1 MTQIR
6 TLTCGLLALFLSACA
21 TTPEAKLK
29 QAYKRAQKSR
39 FDELPSLY
47 VQLEKEGKITPETRK
62 DWTDAWA
69 VQNKE
74 RQAKALAYQKEQKR
88 LEEQRRRWLASLT
101 PAQRMDLEMRERELQ
116 QRERAIAWQAEQQ
129 RQERV
134 RAAWQ
139 NVSDSFQ
146 QASEN
151 IQRQQEL
158 NAYNQR
164 TRALSQPQTLNING
178 NINHNVNG
186 TIYHRYPTYGY

>member
-1 MTQIR
+1 MIPIR
-6 TLTCGLLALFLSACA
+6 TLAFGLLALALSACA

-47 VQLEKEGKITPETRK
+47 VQLEKEGKITPEIRK
-62 DWTDAWA
+62 DWTDAWD

-74 RQAKALAYQKEQKR
+74 RQTKALAYQKEQKR
-88 LEEQRRRWLASLT
+88 LEDQRRRWLASLT

-116 QRERAIAWQAEQQ
+116 QRQQAIVWQAEQQ

-139 NVSDSFQ
+139 NVSDSM
-146 QASEN
+146 
-151 IQRQQEL
+151 QRQQDL
-158 NAYNQR
+158 NAYNER
-164 TRALSQPQTLNING
+164 TRALSQPRTLNING
-178 NINHNVNG
+178 NINHNLNG
-186 TIYHRYPTYGY
+186 TIYHRYPSYGY